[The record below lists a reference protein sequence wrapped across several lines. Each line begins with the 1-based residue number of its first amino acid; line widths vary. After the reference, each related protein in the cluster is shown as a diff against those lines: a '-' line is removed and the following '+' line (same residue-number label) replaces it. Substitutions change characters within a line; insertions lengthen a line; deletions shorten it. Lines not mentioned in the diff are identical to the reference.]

1 MLHKLH
7 ELKQRETDL
16 INSKFE
22 MFAAGKEQNGY
33 GRQLLNQGVNAIFQ
47 R

>member
-16 INSKFE
+16 INSKIE
-22 MFAAGKEQNGY
+22 MFTGGQEQRGY
-33 GRQLLNQGVNAIFQ
+33 GRQLVNQGVNAIIQ